1 MKERGG
7 GQESIAGRE
16 SKSWQKMVSQVPET
30 GVPESHEQ
38 ARICSN
44 GRSAQR
50 PN

>member
-7 GQESIAGRE
+7 GQESIAGGE
-16 SKSWQKMVSQVPET
+16 SKSWQKMVSQ
-30 GVPESHEQ
+30 VPESHEQ